1 MEKKV
6 LYFGYGTL
14 SSSEMMKAIIG
25 RKPKGTRA
33 KLNNYELCIQKW
45 KEIPSSAKRILRENW
60 NSKFLSYFIRPK
72 KGKTVFGKVWYLTKQ
87 EKKLVENWELIG
99 LWYQS
104 VKVRVRDYRGNIIK
118 AESYMINDKNIKQ
131 AVNGKNYKMFLN
143 KGSKMFKV
151 ARLVREKYIKGIKL
165 IEF

>member
-25 RKPKGTRA
+25 RKPKGIRA
-33 KLNNYELCIQKW
+33 KLNNYELCVQKW
-45 KEIPSSAKRILRENW
+45 REIPSSAKRILRENW
-60 NSKFLSYFIRPK
+60 DSKFLSYFIRPK

-87 EKKLVENWELIG
+87 EKKLVENWELID

-104 VKVRVRDYRGNIIK
+104 IKVRVRDYRGNIIK
-118 AESYMINDKNIKQ
+118 AESYMINDKNTKH
-131 AVNGKNYKMFLN
+131 VVKGRNYRLFLN
-143 KGSKMFKV
+143 GRIKMLKMAAK
-151 ARLVREKYIKGIKL
+151 ARENMLE
-165 IEF
+165 E